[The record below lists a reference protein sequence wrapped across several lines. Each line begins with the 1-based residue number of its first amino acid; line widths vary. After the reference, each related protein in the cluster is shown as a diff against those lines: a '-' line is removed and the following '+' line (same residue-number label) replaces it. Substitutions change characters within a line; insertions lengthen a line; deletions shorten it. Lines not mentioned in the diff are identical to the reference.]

1 MTTIAVAV
9 PPGEILREELEAR
22 GWSQVEFAEILGMSP
37 RLVSEIISAK
47 RAITP
52 ATAKAIGAAFGTS
65 AQVWLNLEAAY
76 QLDKTGH
83 EDSAVFRRARLHK
96 LAPIKEMIRR
106 HWLEPSDDIEVI
118 EGQILEF
125 FEMDSFDREPEFQ
138 GYAARASGPHTP
150 ARRAWL
156 FRARRLAPSVP
167 AKAKFSDARWTEA
180 IEKLKSLLHAPQETR
195 RVPRILSD
203 AGIRMILLEPL
214 PHTKTDGVCFWL
226 NNDERLPV
234 IVVSLRYDRIDWF
247 WHTLMHEMVHVK
259 HRHGLNGPIHIDV
272 DILQQTE
279 EQEKAVNASA
289 ANILIDHAELDN
301 FIARVAPLYSKERIR
316 GFAARLRVHPG
327 IVVGQLQHRGP
338 GSGGIPWSHSREMLV
353 PVRRHIADSAL
364 VDGWGH
370 VITTRN

>member
-9 PPGEILREELEAR
+9 PPGDILKEELEAR
-22 GWSQVEFAEILGMSP
+22 GWSQVAFAEILGMSP

-83 EDSAVFRRARLHK
+83 DDAAVSRRARLYQ

-106 HWLEPSDDIEVI
+106 HWLEPSDDVEA
-118 EGQILEF
+118 LERQLLDF
-125 FEMDSFDREPEFQ
+125 FGMDSLDREPEFQ
-138 GYAARASGPHTP
+138 GYAARATGPHNS

-156 FRARRLAPSVP
+156 FRARRLAPAVQV
-167 AKAKFSDARWTEA
+167 KAKFSDARWAETA
-180 IEKLKSLLHAPQETR
+180 TKLRGLVHAPQESR
-195 RVPRILSD
+195 HVPRILSN
-203 AGIRMILLEPL
+203 AGIRVLLLEPL

-234 IVVSLRYDRIDWF
+234 IVVSLRYNRIDWF

-259 HRHGLNGPIHIDV
+259 SRHGLRGPVHIDI

-289 ANILIDHAELDN
+289 ANILVDRAELDN
-301 FIARVAPLYSKERIR
+301 FIARVAPLYSKEKIR

-338 GSGGIPWSHSREMLV
+338 AAGGLPWSHSREMLV
-353 PVRRHIADSAL
+353 PVRQYIAGSAL
-364 VDGWGH
+364 TDGWGH
-370 VITTRN
+370 VVATRN